1 MTTITL
7 TQKTSTKFSSTQLE
21 KFINSEDF
29 EDIVL
34 WYHMTKWKTW
44 KTQTFNSFKQ
54 ELWL

>member
-7 TQKTSTKFSSTQLE
+7 TQKTAIKFNSTQLE

-34 WYHMTKWKTW
+34 WNQMLKGKTG
-44 KTQTFNSFKQ
+44 KTQDFTSFKK

>member
-7 TQKTSTKFSSTQLE
+7 TQETSTKFSSTQLE

-34 WYHMTKWKTW
+34 WYQMIKWKTW

>member
-7 TQKTSTKFSSTQLE
+7 TNKTSEKFNPTELE
-21 KFINSEDF
+21 AFINSGDF

-34 WYHMTKWKTW
+34 WYQMIKWKTW
-44 KTQTFNSFKQ
+44 KTQTYNSFKQ